1 MAMVC
6 VSKTKWRKKGYIR
19 SDWLIC
25 RSDEDDSVA
34 VAKICQ
40 NVMQVS
46 AKTLVVVRKTKSKEG
61 IRTR

>member
-40 NVMQVS
+40 NAS
-46 AKTLVVVRKTKSKEG
+46 IS
-61 IRTR
+61 